1 MINNNAPI
9 RVSVIIVSY
18 NVSVYLDQA
27 IRAVKRAA
35 LDVPTEI
42 WVVDNA
48 STDTSVAMT
57 AEKHPDV
64 HLIANPH
71 NPGFGIANNQA
82 MEQACGDYF
91 LILNPDT
98 LLHEDFLKVM
108 TQFMDE
114 HPECGA
120 AGPVILDPD
129 GSFSPTC
136 RRAFPRPSVA
146 LWRIL
151 GLSQRFP
158 KSKIFGQYNMTFLP
172 EDRMAEVDALSGSC
186 MMVRRHALFGD
197 ETNKPGVG
205 LFDPA
210 YFMYGEDLDWCF
222 RIQKAGWHIYYT
234 PETTVLHYKGESTDK
249 QSIRYVKLFYGAMVV
264 FMEKHFAG
272 QYAKP
277 FIWLLKLGVHIRAS
291 MAALGQWVKKRTNQL
306 PSRTQYEALFIGS
319 EAEASRFR
327 QLIDGQDWQIVG
339 TLSSATDTLPPNIAY
354 QDVVYAEADLAPS
367 QIFSAMQVLH
377 RINVT
382 HYILAA
388 QEGFLIG
395 PAAIHSF
402 SPKVSPNKVAS
413 VAVNP

>member
-1 MINNNAPI
+1 MMEHNGPV

-18 NVSVYLDQA
+18 NVSAYLDQA

-35 LDVPTEI
+35 QGVPTEI

-48 STDTSVAMT
+48 SPDDSVAAT
-57 AEKHPDV
+57 RQNHPDV
-64 HLIANPH
+64 HLIANAH

-82 MEQACGDYF
+82 MELAKGTYF

-98 LLHEDFLKVM
+98 IIREDFLAVM
-108 TQFMDE
+108 TQFMDD

-172 EDRMAEVDALSGSC
+172 EDQMAEVDALSGSC
-186 MMVRRHALFGD
+186 MMVRRSALFGD
-197 ETNKPGVG
+197 GKKQGAG

-222 RIQKAGWHIYYT
+222 RIQQADWRIYYT
-234 PETTVLHYKGESTDK
+234 PQTAVLHYKGESTDK

-277 FIWLLKLGVHIRAS
+277 FVWLLKAGVHVRAG
-291 MAALGQWVKKRTNQL
+291 MAAVAQSLKKWMPEA
-306 PSRTQYEALFIGS
+306 PSTELHEVLFVGS
-319 EAEASRFR
+319 ERAAHHFR
-327 QLIDGQDWQIVG
+327 LLTEDQSWKCVHHLAKADAPPPQDVY
-339 TLSSATDTLPPNIAY
+339 TE
-354 QDVVYAEADLAPS
+354 VVYAEEDLLPS
-367 QIFSAMQVLH
+367 QVFAAMQRLH
-377 RINVT
+377 RSNVT
-382 HYILAA
+382 HYLFSE
-388 QEGFLIG
+388 QYNTLIG
-395 PAAIHSF
+395 PSTIHSF
-402 SPKVSPNKVAS
+402 SPKVSPNTVAS
-413 VAVNP
+413 FVVNP

>member
-1 MINNNAPI
+1 MIKNNAPI
-9 RVSVIIVSY
+9 RVSVILVSY

-35 LDVPTEI
+35 FDIPTEI

-48 STDTSVAMT
+48 STDTSVAMIT
-57 AEKHPDV
+57 EKHPDV
-64 HLIANPH
+64 HLIANAH

-98 LLHEDFLKVM
+98 VLREDFLRVM
-108 TQFMDE
+108 IRFMDE
-114 HPECGA
+114 HPACGA

-186 MMVRRHALFGD
+186 MMVRRRALLG
-197 ETNKPGVG
+197 EVGKSGVG

-222 RIQKAGWHIYYT
+222 RIQKAGWRIYYT
-234 PETTVLHYKGESTDK
+234 PETAVLHYKGESTDK

-277 FIWLLKLGVHIRAS
+277 FLWLLKLGVHIRAG
-291 MAALGQWVKKRTNQL
+291 MAALAQWFKKRAAQP
-306 PSRTQYEALFIGS
+306 PSHTQHEVLFVGS
-319 EAEASRFR
+319 EAEAKRFR
-327 QLIDGQDWQIVG
+327 RLIEGHVWELVG
-339 TLSSATDTLPPNIAY
+339 VLSSATDALSPDLAY
-354 QDVVYAEADLAPS
+354 GEVVYAEADLLPS

-377 RINVT
+377 RAKVT